1 MSSDGELVLGWLRTS
16 IAPTGDDG
24 SARALV
30 AWLCDGGAD
39 CTLLRSMHAMITQ
52 ELRTR
57 RAHST
62 TIRIGAALATA
73 MIEHIVAYDL
83 AVELVGLLLASKCA
97 GSALGHIRAAC
108 AAVEASNHPPVH
120 VAMIRACAR
129 ALETNAVDTDTRVVA
144 YALDR
149 MLRMAVADT
158 RARRRASFADCSPW
172 WSATRCRR
180 TTRRARGCACCS
192 RPGWRPRRSRRT
204 RGTRAWRCR
213 SRTRRRRRRSARTR
227 RERRCGRNARM
238 GAPVRPND
246 VVRAV
251 QAAAVDAAARAS
263 AAAYFALRPARLRNA
278 GIPACARALAVLA
291 RQPGDAWCAETAC
304 AAVACVFAAWRDT
317 DWHYLAPLAAD
328 AARAATN
335 GLARGCAQAV
345 RAACRLA
352 ARAPDAMA
360 WELAHALGA
369 AGHVA
374 EMHALDAPALR
385 AYFARPGARAG
396 ACAVLRALDDD
407 GGAGNSAPPPGKRV
421 HGM

>member
-1 MSSDGELVLGWLRTS
+1 
-16 IAPTGDDG
+16 
-24 SARALV
+24 
-30 AWLCDGGAD
+30 
-39 CTLLRSMHAMITQ
+39 
-52 ELRTR
+52 
-57 RAHST
+57 
-62 TIRIGAALATA
+62 
-73 MIEHIVAYDL
+73 
-83 AVELVGLLLASKCA
+83 
-97 GSALGHIRAAC
+97 
-108 AAVEASNHPPVH
+108 
-120 VAMIRACAR
+120 
-129 ALETNAVDTDTRVVA
+129 
-144 YALDR
+144 
-149 MLRMAVADT
+149 
-158 RARRRASFADCSPW
+158 
-172 WSATRCRR
+172 
-180 TTRRARGCACCS
+180 
-192 RPGWRPRRSRRT
+192 
-204 RGTRAWRCR
+204 
-213 SRTRRRRRRSARTR
+213 
-227 RERRCGRNARM
+227 M

-374 EMHALDAPALR
+374 EMIAIAAARRACGATAGVLDVLAAAAHAGALGAVDGAAARAVVAHALDAPALR